1 MRTKLRMIA
10 ILALLAAQLAVGVC
24 PAEAASPPVHVVRRG
39 ETLYSIARRYGTTV
53 EALMRANGLTD
64 PTRIYAGQRLVVP
77 AQGTA
82 QPAAPSGNVH
92 IVQRGENLFRIAL
105 RYGTTAQA
113 IARANNLRSTSLVYA
128 GQRLVIPVSRSS
140 RSSGSDWLNPL
151 THVVQRGENLFR
163 IALRYG
169 TTAQAIARANNL
181 PSTSLVYVGQRL
193 IIPRRGAAT
202 APAPKPAPAPVQAPT
217 SGKWIDVNLTTQ
229 SLVAYE
235 GQRPVY
241 WATVSTGRARTPTP
255 TGRYRIYKKL
265 RSTTMSGPG
274 YRFRDVPHV
283 MYFHG
288 NYTLHGTYWHHNF
301 GRPMSHGCV
310 NLRLADAQWLYEWAP
325 VGTLVVIH
333 R

>member
-1 MRTKLRMIA
+1 MRTKLRA
-10 ILALLAAQLAVGVC
+10 LAVLALLAAQLVAGVC
-24 PAEAASPPVHVVRRG
+24 PAEAASPSVHVVQRG

-77 AQGTA
+77 APGTA

-128 GQRLVIPVSRSS
+128 GQRLIIPTGAAQPAAP
-140 RSSGSDWLNPL
+140 SGNV
-151 THVVQRGENLFR
+151 HIVQRGENLFR

-193 IIPRRGAAT
+193 IIPTGGAQ
-202 APAPKPAPAPVQAPT
+202 PAAKPAPAPVQAPT

-288 NYTLHGTYWHHNF
+288 NYTLHGTYWHSNF

>member
-1 MRTKLRMIA
+1 MRTKLRVLA

-24 PAEAASPPVHVVRRG
+24 PAEAASPPVHVVQRG

-77 AQGTA
+77 APGTA

-113 IARANNLRSTSLVYA
+113 IARANNLPSTSLVYA
-128 GQRLVIPVSRSS
+128 GQRL
-140 RSSGSDWLNPL
+140 
-151 THVVQRGENLFR
+151 
-163 IALRYG
+163 
-169 TTAQAIARANNL
+169 
-181 PSTSLVYVGQRL
+181 
-193 IIPRRGAAT
+193 IIPTGGAT
-202 APAPKPAPAPVQAPT
+202 TPAAKPTPAPVQAPT

-288 NYTLHGTYWHHNF
+288 NYTLHGTYWHSNF